1 MGCHISASISQILH
15 IILGNDYSAVGETK
29 HSINFKETEQASIK
43 QCVTMKS
50 TTIFCLL
57 LGCWMYHI
65 GLNEV
70 VYQILL

>member
-1 MGCHISASISQILH
+1 
-15 IILGNDYSAVGETK
+15 
-29 HSINFKETEQASIK
+29 
-43 QCVTMKS
+43 MKS

-70 VYQILL
+70 VYQILLWLLLSLKRRPHFKTCKSLERT